1 MEWTLE
7 LATRIQTSR
16 LPKNL
21 ASGGCKPTDSP
32 GSRQLVEVLDLS
44 CGPMNELM
52 RRPETL

>member
-21 ASGGCKPTDSP
+21 ASGGCMPTDSP